1 MGPRRAIAVV
11 LASNAVEYLAFRFTQ
26 VALPVVVVQQLGSA
40 STAGLV
46 AGASGVPVL
55 LSPWWARRL
64 RQRVGDGRGLAVVAL
79 GQAGALAVV
88 PIAVWLGL
96 LHPVLLVAV
105 GLVVGAGDALAAPGR
120 TALLGDL
127 GDKLGEA
134 TATRAVTWDDASRR
148 ATMVAGPALAG
159 LGVHAGLVDA
169 MLWVEAAGL
178 VVSAVV
184 VRRVVLDHPADAP
197 SRPVDLAHV
206 APGTGRAPGILE
218 SVRDHPDVVRGWVMR
233 GTSCLLWFA
242 FVLGLA
248 VAGERSGEPGV
259 LYAWGLSAYG
269 IGSLVTTVVL
279 AHRPLSGRPLRL
291 ATLAWV
297 GQGAAFAVMG
307 LVQTPLGVAVTAAAA
322 GLVTVVGIRAITQVI
337 LTQTSGPGRRSAL
350 AGQAVVV
357 NAASALGLLVGGVVI
372 DQAGVGPTLVAAGFV
387 TALAAVVAGSFRVR
401 ASDTSTHTGG
411 AGFGRRGDLTG
422 GRFGA

>member
-26 VALPVVVVQQLGSA
+26 VALPVVVLQQLGSA

-64 RQRVGDGRGLAVVAL
+64 RHRVVDGRGLAVVAL
-79 GQAGALAVV
+79 CQAAALALV

-96 LHPVLLVAV
+96 LHPLLLVVV
-105 GLVVGAGDALAAPGR
+105 GLVAGAGDALAAPGR

-127 GDKLGEA
+127 GDRIGEA

-184 VRRVVLDHPADAP
+184 VRRVVLDHSSDPA
-197 SRPVDLAHV
+197 SRPVDAAHLA
-206 APGTGRAPGILE
+206 TGADRAPGILE
-218 SVRDHPDVVRGWVMR
+218 SVRAHPDVVRGWVMR

-248 VAGERSGEPGV
+248 VAGERSGQPGV
-259 LYAWGLSAYG
+259 LYACGLSAYG
-269 IGSLVTTVVL
+269 IGSLVTTVVV

-291 ATLAWV
+291 AVLAWV
-297 GQGAAFAVMG
+297 GQGVAFAVMG
-307 LVQTPLGVAVTAAAA
+307 LNLTSAAVAVTAAVA

-337 LTQTSGPGRRSAL
+337 LTQTSGAPRRSAL
-350 AGQAVVV
+350 AGQTVVV
-357 NAASALGLLVGGVVI
+357 NASSSLGLFAGGVVI
-372 DQAGVGPTLVAAGFV
+372 DHAGVGPTLVGAGLTTALVAVAAGCLPAREPTSPASGTTV
-387 TALAAVVAGSFRVR
+387 DSGAAV
-401 ASDTSTHTGG
+401 T
-411 AGFGRRGDLTG
+411 
-422 GRFGA
+422 

>member
-64 RQRVGDGRGLAVVAL
+64 RSRVVDGRGLAVVAL
-79 GQAGALAVV
+79 CQAGALALV
-88 PIAVWLGL
+88 PLAVAVGL
-96 LHPVLLVAV
+96 LHPVLLLAV

-127 GDKLGEA
+127 GDRLGEA

-178 VVSAVV
+178 VLSAVV
-184 VRRVVLDHPADAP
+184 VRRVVLDHSSEPA
-197 SRPVDLAHV
+197 SRPVDTAD
-206 APGTGRAPGILE
+206 APVGTRGTPDAPGILE
-218 SVRDHPDVVRGWVMR
+218 SVRAHPHVVRGWVMR

-269 IGSLVTTVVL
+269 IGSLVTTVVV
-279 AHRPLSGRPLRL
+279 AHRPLAGRPLRL

-297 GQGAAFAVMG
+297 GQGAAFAAMG
-307 LVQTPLGVAVTAAAA
+307 LLQSPLGVAATAAAA

-337 LTQTSGPGRRSAL
+337 LTQTQGPARRSAL

-357 NAASALGLLVGGVVI
+357 NATSALGLLVGGVVI
-372 DQAGVGPTLVAAGFV
+372 DHVGVGPTLVGSGVV
-387 TALAAVVAGSFRVR
+387 TALVALAAGSFR
-401 ASDTSTHTGG
+401 APTPGTPSHTGRVG
-411 AGFGRRGDLTG
+411 IRTSR
-422 GRFGA
+422 